1 VFSTGLIQR
10 TSLASSNDKRRRS
23 GIGFRTNREQ
33 SSLQK
38 KIDTIFVRQI
48 ALPLYFA
55 LIKADVSYACPWA
68 HRTLIVRKLKGLED
82 IIPYTSVHWHLGEKG
97 KNEVELTLLCSI
109 VDGTQDGA
117 SQPRMKTNLA
127 TT

>member
-1 VFSTGLIQR
+1 MFSTGLIQR
-10 TSLASSNDKRRRS
+10 INLANSSDKSRPF

-38 KIDTIFVRQI
+38 KIDITFVRKI
-48 ALPLYFA
+48 ALEFDFA

-82 IIPYTSVHWHLGEKG
+82 IIPYTSVHWHLGDKG
-97 KNEVELTLLCSI
+97 KNEIDLTLLCSI

-117 SQPRMKTNLA
+117 SQPRMKTNLE